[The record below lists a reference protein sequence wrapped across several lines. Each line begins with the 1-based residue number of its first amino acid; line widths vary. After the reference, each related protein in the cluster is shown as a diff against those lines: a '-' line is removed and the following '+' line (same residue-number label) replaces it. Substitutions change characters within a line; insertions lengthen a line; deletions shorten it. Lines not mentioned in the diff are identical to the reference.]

1 MMPPTLQ
8 IDLRFTGVG
17 RINRASGTTDP
28 KVLRKIKR
36 TLRDL
41 QDDGRLDIL
50 RAIRDGHV
58 SCLEVYDANRRKA
71 LHELPVGDTMPLLSA
86 AMKAWIKGAKREYSA
101 NHLVNLETARRYFDT
116 IDPKA
121 RVADLPRI
129 LDKLRETLG
138 AKHPRSFNLARG
150 SATSFIRH
158 TLKRSHPIYLACA
171 AVEPRKVKKAA
182 PKPVMMIDAMRER
195 FPHPATDKVDAIAW
209 SMVTTG
215 MGSKEYWGRWHSLA
229 DRVHVAGTKRE
240 GRVRDV
246 PLIQAP
252 AVPRL
257 SRDRFTRVFRER
269 MQSVITPYDLRRTY
283 AKWLEL
289 AKIPRT
295 RRRLYMGHGAKDITD
310 LYEAHEVTA
319 FLLEDAKT
327 LRAYLGIADATSPVS
342 SPIGIAK

>member
-8 IDLRFTGVG
+8 IDLRFPGVG

-36 TLRDL
+36 MLAEL
-41 QDDGRLDIL
+41 KDDGRLDIL

-58 SCLEVYDANRRKA
+58 TCLEVYDAWRRRA

-86 AMKAWIKGAKREYSA
+86 AMLAWITGAKREYST
-101 NHLVNLETARRYFDT
+101 NHLVNLETARRYFEVE
-116 IDPKA
+116 DPKA

-129 LDKLRETLG
+129 LDRLRETLG
-138 AKHPRSFNLARG
+138 AKYPRSFNLARG

-171 AVEPRKVKKAA
+171 AVEPRKVKKRPPPA
-182 PKPVMMIDAMRER
+182 VMTPELMRER
-195 FPHPATDKVDAIAW
+195 FPNPATDKVDAIAW

-215 MGSKEYWGRWHSLA
+215 MGSKEYWGRWHSLP
-229 DRVHVAGTKRE
+229 DRVHIDGTKRA

-246 PLIQAP
+246 PFIQAP

-269 MQSVITPYDLRRTY
+269 LQGVITPYDLRRTY
-283 AKWLEL
+283 SKWLEL
-289 AKIPRT
+289 ARIPRS

-327 LRAYLGIADATSPVS
+327 LRAYLGLSDASSLVS
-342 SPIGIAK
+342 SPIAIAK

>member
-1 MMPPTLQ
+1 MMPRTLQ
-8 IDLRFTGVG
+8 IDLRFKGVG
-17 RINRASGTTDP
+17 RINLASGTTDP

-36 TLRDL
+36 ALRDL
-41 QDDGRLDIL
+41 QDDGRLDVL

-58 SCLEVYDANRRKA
+58 TILEVYNACRQRT
-71 LHELPVGDTMPLLSA
+71 LHELPIGDTLPQLA
-86 AMKAWIKGAKREYSA
+86 TAMQTWITGAKQEYSA
-101 NHLVNLETARRYFDT
+101 NHLVNLETARRYFKELEPT
-116 IDPKA
+116 A
-121 RVADLPRI
+121 RVADLPR
-129 LDKLRETLG
+129 LLKLLREQLG

-158 TLKRSHPIYLACA
+158 TLGRAHPVYLACA
-171 AVEPRKVKKAA
+171 AVEPRKVRKAT
-182 PKPVMMIDAMRER
+182 PKPVFTPADMRKR
-195 FPHPATDKVDAIAW
+195 FPNPATDKVDAIAW
-209 SMVTTG
+209 SMLTTG

-229 DRVHVAGTKRE
+229 DRVHIDGTKRS

-269 MQSVITPYDLRRTY
+269 LQSVITPYDLRRTY

-295 RRRLYMGHGAKDITD
+295 RRRLYMGHGAKDVTD

-327 LRAYLGIADATSPVS
+327 LRFYVGLDATSPVS
-342 SPIGIAK
+342 SPIAIAT